1 MREAVSSHT
10 IAAAAAVGVRNFAG
24 CGLWVVPLI
33 HVVHVVC
40 ITEHRATEQVRR
52 LSYPTDPV
60 RALLPSFY
68 QIGDGLAAPNPRRA
82 NDKTACGVIH
92 STRAYFYYILS
103 SQRVSDVRLL
113 NDLPSSVISQIL
125 KYLYSLLRA
134 INRIL
139 K

>member
-10 IAAAAAVGVRNFAG
+10 IAAAAVAVGVRNFAG
-24 CGLWVVPLI
+24 RGLWVVPLI

-40 ITEHRATEQVRR
+40 ITEQVRR